1 MERGAEEGLL
11 ALSSKE
17 PMDQLDS
24 YLLLTFPHHRHSV
37 VYGSWELTFAFKNPV
52 TGQIL
57 KYSRLWLAMSLKRL
71 KILERLPNM

>member
-1 MERGAEEGLL
+1 MECRAEEGLL

-24 YLLLTFPHHRHSV
+24 YLLLTFLHYRHSL

-52 TGQIL
+52 IGQIL
-57 KYSRLWLAMSLKRL
+57 KYSGLWLAVSEKRL
-71 KILERLPNM
+71 KILERLPD